1 MRTGASGSAAAR
13 ACKLDSNGKAP
24 AAVSM
29 APSLRKSRRDEA
41 EQQSSMHMDS
51 LRGQGGG
58 GRFDCAA
65 CPPKG
70 FDDLDAQGAQFLDPV
85 RARLRQV
92 DTPLAEDMRWVVA
105 Q

>member
-1 MRTGASGSAAAR
+1 
-13 ACKLDSNGKAP
+13 
-24 AAVSM
+24 M
-29 APSLRKSRRDEA
+29 APSLRKSRREEE

-51 LRGQGGG
+51 LRGQRGW

-70 FDDLDAQGAQFLDPV
+70 FEDFDTQGAKFFDPL
-85 RARLRQV
+85 RPWLRQV
-92 DTPLAEDMRWVVA
+92 NVPLAEDVRWVVA

>member
-13 ACKLDSNGKAP
+13 ACRLDSSGMAP

-29 APSLRKSRRDEA
+29 ALSLRKSRREVA

-51 LRGQGGG
+51 LRGQGSV
-58 GRFDCAA
+58 GRFNCAA

-70 FDDLDAQGAQFLDPV
+70 LEYVDAQRAQFLDPL
-85 RARLRQV
+85 RPWLRQV
-92 DTPLAEDMRWVVA
+92 DVPLAEDVRWVVA